1 VSRHHENGQSENWQQ
16 GRCTVSQAPVPVSPS
31 TWQGRPLALLSRL
44 THSATAAIRQAK
56 TSGQSNLTKGRTAAA
71 HGRFNRVCQ
80 VAQACSPC
88 NTCFPGRIQAHGPN
102 GISIGSAILA
112 QVMAQYRWAC
122 PGMPFRAC
130 PLPLFLQITHS
141 HGHMGRSG
149 SPSNMWF
156 LLVHQSPQHK
166 HLHWFSRFCAP
177 QSVHIIYNGL
187 PFSHH
192 NCHFPFLW
200 GIWTHL
206 HVIHGFIRGVSALE
220 VLRLCAIQTYILLT
234 YLLS

>member
-1 VSRHHENGQSENWQQ
+1 
-16 GRCTVSQAPVPVSPS
+16 
-31 TWQGRPLALLSRL
+31 
-44 THSATAAIRQAK
+44 
-56 TSGQSNLTKGRTAAA
+56 
-71 HGRFNRVCQ
+71 
-80 VAQACSPC
+80 
-88 NTCFPGRIQAHGPN
+88 
-102 GISIGSAILA
+102 
-112 QVMAQYRWAC
+112 
-122 PGMPFRAC
+122 MPFRAC
-130 PLPLFLQITHS
+130 PMPLFLQITHS

-220 VLRLCAIQTYILLT
+220 VLRLCAIQIYILLT
-234 YLLS
+234 YLLTYLLSWAHPSLQPERHLDWFSRFAQFTAECPYTWLRAAPSPLKIVPSRVGICTPIYPWVHPTPEPKLHLDRFSRFSIVTDRQTDGPTDRPTDHATRTVTIGRI